1 MLVAA
6 LVILAGVVVVAS
18 GRGGEMAFE
27 YPDYPPLDL
36 GPVTAA
42 DVALLRPPSAAW
54 GYNMRVT
61 DEALTLIAKAMSER
75 DVRISS
81 LQRQVDDLRA
91 ELSRGSTPWP
101 GARHAVRDRGPGT
114 GEELST
120 PVWPPAAEPAWP
132 ADDTAAGDSV
142 PWQPP
147 PEAAPGAAAFEDG
160 AGEHEAREHTAVEG
174 KEHQDTGQD
183 TGRDDA
189 EPGDG
194 GATGVAGPA
203 AGQGAPAGLGPGER
217 AQDGAAGAVP
227 GAATPGEAA
236 PDHGVPGHGA
246 PGVSALDDGAPGHG
260 EPDDTVVDG
269 SIPVVTAE
277 APGED
282 GLDHGPPDDTVVD
295 GSIPV
300 VTAAGPPGQT
310 GYEVEPEPP
319 GQRSAERDLADLH
332 EVRRA
337 ERGDG

>member
-81 LQRQVDDLRA
+81 LQQQVDDLRA
-91 ELSRGSTPWP
+91 ELSRGSAPWP
-101 GARHAVRDRGPGT
+101 GARHAVRDRAPGT
-114 GEELST
+114 AEEL
-120 PVWPPAAEPAWP
+120 PAPAWPPAAEPAWP

-147 PEAAPGAAAFEDG
+147 REAAPGGAAFGDRASEQGAPEHGGPEHGGPEHGAPEDAAAGDE
-160 AGEHEAREHTAVEG
+160 
-174 KEHQDTGQD
+174 EHQDTGQD

-189 EPGDG
+189 QPGDG
-194 GATGVAGPA
+194 AATEVAGPP
-203 AGQGAPAGLGPGER
+203 AGAGAPAGMGSGER
-217 AQDGAAGAVP
+217 AQDGTAGAVP
-227 GAATPGEAA
+227 GGATPGDAA
-236 PDHGVPGHGA
+236 PDHGVPGDGA
-246 PGVSALDDGAPGHG
+246 PRDSARDHGAPGHG

-269 SIPVVTAE
+269 SIPVVTA
-277 APGED
+277 A
-282 GLDHGPPDDTVVD
+282 GLPRQ
-295 GSIPV
+295 
-300 VTAAGPPGQT
+300 AE
-310 GYEVEPEPP
+310 YEVEPEAP
-319 GQRSAERDLADLH
+319 GQRPAERDLADLH

-337 ERGDG
+337 KRGDG